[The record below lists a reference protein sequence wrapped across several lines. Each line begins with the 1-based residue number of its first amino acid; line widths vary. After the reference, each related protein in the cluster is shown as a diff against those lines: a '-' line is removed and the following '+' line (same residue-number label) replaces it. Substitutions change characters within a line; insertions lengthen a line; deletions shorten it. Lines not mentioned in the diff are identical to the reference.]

1 MRQDK
6 ERGGREAR
14 ARVLA
19 WMLGVGLASCTI
31 AAFAGDGDDEH
42 ILLGVAGGF
51 VCLLLWVY
59 VGLFVVLI
67 GIELRRRGRSLPR
80 ATRGAWLMVCAGILG
95 AAVSGFPKATWNEW
109 QFERARAWVDRTAK
123 ALDRRLQEGDSSL
136 DVDLAQLPSW
146 ASEGRFQF
154 SCKNRWYAFELV
166 DAEGGWW
173 HWTPGTEPY
182 RTGWWLGCAPAQDQ
196 AR

>member
-1 MRQDK
+1 
-6 ERGGREAR
+6 
-14 ARVLA
+14 
-19 WMLGVGLASCTI
+19 
-31 AAFAGDGDDEH
+31 
-42 ILLGVAGGF
+42 
-51 VCLLLWVY
+51 
-59 VGLFVVLI
+59 
-67 GIELRRRGRSLPR
+67 
-80 ATRGAWLMVCAGILG
+80 MVCAGILG

-173 HWTPGTEPY
+173 RWTQDGAVPNRVVARMRARPA
-182 RTGWWLGCAPAQDQ
+182 RLASIAPRCTS
-196 AR
+196 ARFSW